1 MMIGSPALGAMPQP
15 APPPVDLRDRLLA
28 RYVATHPSVG
38 AAIAGLER
46 RKPYLRKLVDD
57 HFPADRR
64 AAILDL
70 GCGHGALIWAARSA
84 GYANIG
90 GIDAAP
96 EQVAMAAALG
106 IDGVHHGDLM
116 ATLAAT
122 PTGGLDVVVLYDL
135 FHYFRPEEQI
145 AVIDE
150 VLRVLKPGGRWIVHV
165 PNGEALFSGRM
176 RYWDQL
182 AVTAFTRASITQLLL
197 ASGFAAVHCYEDRPV
212 VHGVKSATRW
222 ILWRIMRGI
231 LRLAL
236 AAETGESG
244 REAIFSQC
252 LLAVAVK
259 RALEPR
265 SD

>member
-1 MMIGSPALGAMPQP
+1 MIGSPALAAMAQP
-15 APPPVDLRDRLLA
+15 APPPSDFRARLLA

-38 AAIAGLER
+38 AAVAGLER

-57 HFPADRR
+57 HFPDDRR

-70 GCGHGALIWAARSA
+70 GCGHGALIWAARLA
-84 GYANIG
+84 GYSNIG
-90 GIDAAP
+90 GIDASP
-96 EQVAMAAALG
+96 EQVATAAELG
-106 IDGVHHGDLM
+106 IEGVHHGDLM

-122 PTGGLDVVVLYDL
+122 PSAGLDVVVLYDL
-135 FHYFRPEEQI
+135 FHYFRPDEQI
-145 AVIDE
+145 AIIDQ
-150 VLRVLKPGGRWIVHV
+150 VLRVLKPGGRWILHV

-182 AVTAFTRASITQLLL
+182 AVTAFTRASIAQLLL
-197 ASGFAAVHCYEDRPV
+197 ASGFAAVHCHEDQPV
-212 VHGVKSATRW
+212 AHGVKSAARW

-236 AAETGESG
+236 AVETGESG

-252 LLAVAVK
+252 LLAVAIK
-259 RALEPR
+259 PSREAMR
-265 SD
+265 D